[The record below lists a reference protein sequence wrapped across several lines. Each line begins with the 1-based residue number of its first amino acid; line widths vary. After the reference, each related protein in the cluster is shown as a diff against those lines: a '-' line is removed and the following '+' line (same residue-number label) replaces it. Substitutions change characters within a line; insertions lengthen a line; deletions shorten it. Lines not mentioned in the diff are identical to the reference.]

1 MMKKKSKLHSVYI
14 FYLMRFTNPIVI
26 GNKIIKLI
34 WTGVRDI
41 TGTIKQSPIPT
52 NALLLNFK
60 TFQMEKQQKNQEICH
75 KS

>member
-1 MMKKKSKLHSVYI
+1 
-14 FYLMRFTNPIVI
+14 MRFTNPIVI

-52 NALLLNFK
+52 NDNAFVLNFK
-60 TFQMEKQQKNQEICH
+60 TFQMEK
-75 KS
+75 

>member
-1 MMKKKSKLHSVYI
+1 
-14 FYLMRFTNPIVI
+14 MRFTNPIVI